1 MAYQPKPVGY
11 FCAVISFG
19 VTAHPAV
26 TVGVFGQGFIKA
38 LLGEIREE
46 HRGKIELRIGAL
58 PQQEVGDAFLA
69 AGADHKVHRG
79 QLAVQVAFNRLLVDV
94 SRGQSAVLHLTGNG
108 AHGIGQLGVGT
119 IVQAEV
125 HNAGLVVLRQ
135 VHHVVHSVQ
144 HALLQPFTAAA
155 EQYLTV
161 ALVHFL
167 GNGAEVIGK

>member
-11 FCAVISFG
+11 FCVIISFWCYRPSG
-19 VTAHPAV
+19 GHGGRIRP
-26 TVGVFGQGFIKA
+26 GLHQA

-58 PQQEVGDAFLA
+58 PQQEVGEPLLA

>member
-1 MAYQPKPVGY
+1 M
-11 FCAVISFG
+11 
-19 VTAHPAV
+19 
-26 TVGVFGQGFIKA
+26 
-38 LLGEIREE
+38 
-46 HRGKIELRIGAL
+46 
-58 PQQEVGDAFLA
+58 
-69 AGADHKVHRG
+69 
-79 QLAVQVAFNRLLVDV
+79 AFNRLFVDV